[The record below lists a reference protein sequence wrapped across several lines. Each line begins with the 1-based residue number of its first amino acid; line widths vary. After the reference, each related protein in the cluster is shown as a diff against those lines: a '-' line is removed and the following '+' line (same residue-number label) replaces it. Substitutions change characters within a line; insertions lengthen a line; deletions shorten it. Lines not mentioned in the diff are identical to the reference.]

1 MRVVLGMTRGG
12 LPKGAQLHH
21 VLLLES
27 LWGFGPKAEQLGCSW
42 LCGEKEEVKSGC
54 SRTPSPC
61 SFSLQLRRG
70 WS

>member
-27 LWGFGPKAEQLGCSW
+27 LWGFGPKAEQLGCS
-42 LCGEKEEVKSGC
+42 
-54 SRTPSPC
+54 
-61 SFSLQLRRG
+61 
-70 WS
+70 